1 MADNIFLVNQETGEP
16 EKVER
21 VPFAEIDIKERGDLE
36 KWIINNPEL
45 LGEDLLIIT
54 SEFDKFDKTHR
65 RLDLLALDPNLPSDS
80 RAFLVIIEL
89 KLDANR
95 SLADQQAI
103 RYAAFCSTMKMDD
116 IVKLLAK
123 RLDIT
128 LEDASTKICDF
139 LEVDELPQ
147 LGSRPR
153 IILAAGSLDDPE
165 LTSCVLWLRTFG
177 VDISCTELTPYRL
190 PKSSQIIL
198 VPRIIIP
205 LPEAKD
211 YVISV
216 EQKEASEILSASSSY
231 FDIGNFSD
239 DDLKDKLRKTLDK
252 RSNLTPRFV
261 AFLEILLSEDR
272 VFHRDEDIIPK
283 LHALGFGANEGRTG
297 TLLSGVSQLLTKR
310 QNSHLR
316 QLIGFDTS
324 GGGQLKDNYRIRDS
338 KYCELIKIVI
348 DEWKKDE

>member
-123 RLDIT
+123 RLDI
-128 LEDASTKICDF
+128 IWRM
-139 LEVDELPQ
+139 LPQ
-147 LGSRPR
+147 R
-153 IILAAGSLDDPE
+153 
-165 LTSCVLWLRTFG
+165 
-177 VDISCTELTPYRL
+177 
-190 PKSSQIIL
+190 
-198 VPRIIIP
+198 
-205 LPEAKD
+205 
-211 YVISV
+211 YVI
-216 EQKEASEILSASSSY
+216 
-231 FDIGNFSD
+231 F
-239 DDLKDKLRKTLDK
+239 
-252 RSNLTPRFV
+252 
-261 AFLEILLSEDR
+261 
-272 VFHRDEDIIPK
+272 
-283 LHALGFGANEGRTG
+283 
-297 TLLSGVSQLLTKR
+297 
-310 QNSHLR
+310 
-316 QLIGFDTS
+316 
-324 GGGQLKDNYRIRDS
+324 
-338 KYCELIKIVI
+338 
-348 DEWKKDE
+348 

>member
-80 RAFLVIIEL
+80 RAVLVVIEL

-177 VDISCTELTPYRL
+177 VDISCTELIPYRL

-211 YVISV
+211 YVIRV
-216 EQKEASEILSASSSY
+216 EQKEASEMLSASSSY

-239 DDLKDKLRKTLDK
+239 DD
-252 RSNLTPRFV
+252 
-261 AFLEILLSEDR
+261 
-272 VFHRDEDIIPK
+272 
-283 LHALGFGANEGRTG
+283 
-297 TLLSGVSQLLTKR
+297 
-310 QNSHLR
+310 
-316 QLIGFDTS
+316 
-324 GGGQLKDNYRIRDS
+324 
-338 KYCELIKIVI
+338 
-348 DEWKKDE
+348 